1 MKTTDTQ
8 KFNHLCETIRNMH
21 GYYDALTSLKNSSH
35 FLDEQLESTISI
47 YKHSN
52 IRVADA
58 IMLVAIAKVELNIA
72 LVKKRYINDIMEE
85 YEKITQNLAERAYH
99 EYNIKDE

>member
-1 MKTTDTQ
+1 MKTTETTQ
-8 KFNHLCETIRNMH
+8 FEQLCEKIRNMH

-35 FLDEQLESTISI
+35 FLSEQLDSTISI

-52 IRVADA
+52 IRVSDA
-58 IMLVAIAKVELNIA
+58 IMLVSIAKVELNIA
-72 LVKKRYINDIMEE
+72 LVKQRYINDIMEE
-85 YEKITQNLAERAYH
+85 YEKILQNLAERAYQ